1 MLNSSL
7 ASYMTTKP
15 IKPGTEVDS
24 YCTKCRMDLLH
35 RIIAVHNGRIM
46 RVECRTC
53 GGHHNYRRPKSAL
66 SEPRTLAAR
75 ASTSSSSSGERPR
88 PGSSAPS
95 PRRTAAAEA
104 ERLREAGWQKAVLG
118 QPISSF
124 KAYRA
129 SQTFS
134 LGDLI
139 LHGKFGDGYI
149 VRVIDRQKVEVMFK
163 DGPRMLAQALEA

>member
-1 MLNSSL
+1 MLNSL
-7 ASYMTTKP
+7 LRSYMTTKP
-15 IKPGTEVDS
+15 NKPGTEVDS
-24 YCTKCRMDLLH
+24 WCTKCRMDLLH

-53 GGHHNYRRPKSAL
+53 GGHHNYRKPKSAM

-75 ASTSSSSSGERPR
+75 AATSTERPR
-88 PGSSAPS
+88 PSGSGSAPS
-95 PRRTAAAEA
+95 PRRAAAAEV
-104 ERLREAGWQKAVLG
+104 ERQREASWSKAVLG

-124 KAYRA
+124 KAYRP

-139 LHGKFGDGYI
+139 RHGKFGDGFI

>member
-1 MLNSSL
+1 
-7 ASYMTTKP
+7 MTTKP

-24 YCTKCRMDLLH
+24 WCTKCRMDLLH
-35 RIIAVHNGRIM
+35 RIIAVHNGKIM

-53 GGHHNYRRPKSAL
+53 GGHHNYRRPKSATT
-66 SEPRTLAAR
+66 EAR
-75 ASTSSSSSGERPR
+75 ATMVRSTSTQRQHPSG
-88 PGSSAPS
+88 SALS
-95 PRRTAAAEA
+95 PRRAAAQEA
-104 ERLREAGWQKAVLG
+104 ERQREASWQKAVLG

-139 LHGKFGDGYI
+139 RHGKFGDGYI